1 MIKEYSD
8 YWLDLVLLKLDNN
21 KMITVEDMDLI
32 IDELM
37 KKRPNLKK
45 VVLKN
50 GYQLTN
56 SDIKKIKSI
65 K

>member
-45 VVLKN
+45 VVFKD